1 MISDLNII
9 LRILAA
15 GALGAVI
22 GFEQQRNNQP
32 AGLRTHIVLV
42 VGSALAMV
50 ISINMSIQY
59 LPTGTSGDPTRLA
72 AQVVSGIGLLCAGA
86 ILRYGVNIKGLA
98 TAASLWTMAMVG
110 LAVGSGYFIPAV
122 ATTALLLFTLV
133 MLTLLENRFIHSY
146 VTRQVIILAEDRPML
161 LEDVRRTTLKHA
173 RLVSNFRIGKNFRK
187 KRTRIEAEVTLQEG
201 ESIERLMDDLGQISG
216 VHGCKIV

>member
-9 LRILAA
+9 WRILAA
-15 GALGAVI
+15 AALGAVI

-59 LPTGTSGDPTRLA
+59 LPTGTAGDPTRLA
-72 AQVVSGIGLLCAGA
+72 AQVVSGIGFLCAGA
-86 ILRYGVNIKGLA
+86 ILRYGVNVKGLA

-110 LAVGSGYFIPAV
+110 LAVGGGYYLPAV
-122 ATTALLLFTLV
+122 ATTGLLWIVLV
-133 MLTLLENRFIHSY
+133 MLTFLENRFIRSY
-146 VTRQVIILAEDRPML
+146 ITRQVIVIAEDRPKL
-161 LEDVRRTTLKHA
+161 LEDVRCITLKHVKLA
-173 RLVSNFRIGKNFRK
+173 SNFRIEKNFRK
-187 KRTRIEAEVTLQEG
+187 KRIRIETEVTLLEG
-201 ESIERLMDDLGQISG
+201 ETLERLMEDLGQIEG
-216 VHGCKIV
+216 AQGCKII